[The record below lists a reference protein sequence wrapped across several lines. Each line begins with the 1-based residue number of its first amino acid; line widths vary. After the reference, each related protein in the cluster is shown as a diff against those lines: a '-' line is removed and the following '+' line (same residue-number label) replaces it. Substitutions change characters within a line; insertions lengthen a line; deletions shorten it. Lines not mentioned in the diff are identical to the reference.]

1 MSDKNPPQLRLRVFA
16 GPNGS
21 GKSTVIKEIRETEV
35 RENRKLDVG
44 IYINADDIAQK
55 LKSGKFTF
63 DPYNVKGTHTELV
76 DFAKSQGLLYGGVT
90 ETEFSGSF
98 RIDDKKLILDN
109 HSNLDRVAQVIAR
122 FLRHALIAAKKRFS
136 FETVFSHDSNLAD
149 MRLAAENGY
158 KVYFYFVGTESAE
171 INKYRVALRVSQGG
185 HDVPPERIED
195 RWLRSMRFLYDA
207 AEISYQSFFFDNSVN
222 DQPYRLTGHFKVVAG
237 EKEWDEIPKDRIAF
251 WFRKYYQARQKNKI

>member
-1 MSDKNPPQLRLRVFA
+1 MADKNPPQLRLRVFA

-63 DPYNVKGTHTELV
+63 APYDVKGTHTELV
-76 DFAKSQGLLYGGVT
+76 DFAKSQGLLYGGIT
-90 ETEFSGSF
+90 ETDFSGSF
-98 RIDDKKLILDN
+98 RIEDKKLVLDN

-136 FETVFSHDSNLAD
+136 FEKVFSHDSNLAD
-149 MRLAAENGY
+149 MRLAAENGREAFSLEMNLEHY
-158 KVYFYFVGTESAE
+158 IDDLMNAYLQKKELDRFNKRMERLWIGEYGILGYSFYNFGLFYIFCKSLGPSTCGTDHQRCSH
-171 INKYRVALRVSQGG
+171 Q
-185 HDVPPERIED
+185 
-195 RWLRSMRFLYDA
+195 
-207 AEISYQSFFFDNSVN
+207 
-222 DQPYRLTGHFKVVAG
+222 
-237 EKEWDEIPKDRIAF
+237 
-251 WFRKYYQARQKNKI
+251 